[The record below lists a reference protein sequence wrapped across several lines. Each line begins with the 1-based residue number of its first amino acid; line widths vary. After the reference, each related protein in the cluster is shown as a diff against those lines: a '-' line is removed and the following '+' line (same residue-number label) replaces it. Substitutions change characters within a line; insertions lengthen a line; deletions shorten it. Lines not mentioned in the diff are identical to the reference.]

1 MFINQIITL
10 FELLTIFNGKNCY
23 PQIFFL
29 YFFFEIFW
37 KRIQKSYKFLRFF
50 TNHG

>member
-23 PQIFFL
+23 PQIFLL
-29 YFFFEIFW
+29 YFFL
-37 KRIQKSYKFLRFF
+37 KFFGKESKNLTSF
-50 TNHG
+50 